1 MSKALH
7 GQNKKTLISKKSSCK
22 FYYFK
27 FFIFLVT
34 ISETFLTLLIGKREQ
49 TAINGMILQKSFIV
63 LQSQRHFEKENNV
76 GKDGI
81 TILIQIW
88 KGIKLTIFSKIIAI
102 VFIFVWHRGDW
113 TLKEDLQLLELSSEL
128 GNKWS
133 FIAK

>member
-7 GQNKKTLISKKSSCK
+7 GQNKKTLISKKSSCE

-34 ISETFLTLLIGKREQ
+34 MSEILLTLLIGKREQ
-49 TAINGMILQKSFIV
+49 TVINGMILQKSFIV

-81 TILIQIW
+81 IILIQIW
-88 KGIKLTIFSKIIAI
+88 KGTKLIIFSKIIAI
-102 VFIFVWHRGDW
+102 VLFLFGIGGIGLWRKICSCW
-113 TLKEDLQLLELSSEL
+113 NYLLSLEINGLL
-128 GNKWS
+128 
-133 FIAK
+133 